1 MDAIR
6 WPVPVKA
13 DASKGEF
20 LDPDQGPPQF
30 LQVSRVF
37 SKEWRITV
45 EELPGQTYKTARHTI
60 VTPKGTLS
68 AVMQANDYT
77 EWVAEHLIKEKHD
90 IEIVAAYQTTPL
102 CDAEAVA
109 KVAVEMGQRGIVRG
123 FVIPFDIYG
132 QPGCW
137 QDFCCIR
144 GTQQAIM
151 DTYDDPRW
159 VHEFLDVL
167 QKRKLSYVESLRGSS
182 YDLMELGGGDAST
195 TVISPQIFDRVRRPV

>member
-1 MDAIR
+1 MSLTPKQRMLLALDRQVPDRLPVTTHHLMPYFTKKYLDGIGPDQFFELFGMDAIR
-6 WPVPVKA
+6 WPVPVRA
-13 DASKGEF
+13 DASKGEY

-45 EELPGQTYKTARHTI
+45 EQLPGQTYQTARHTI

-68 AVMQANDYT
+68 AVVQANDYT
-77 EWVAEHLIKEKHD
+77 EWVAEHLIKEKHE

-151 DTYDDPRW
+151 DTYD
-159 VHEFLDVL
+159 
-167 QKRKLSYVESLRGSS
+167 
-182 YDLMELGGGDAST
+182 
-195 TVISPQIFDRVRRPV
+195 